1 MMEPEVAEPEVAEPE
16 VAEPVM
22 TGSEV
27 AEPEV
32 SRPAVTGPGS
42 LSVETWVERLGGP
55 DGPERYRRYTL
66 GTLAAFAAAEVAL
79 WAFWI
84 KTSDAGTLGSAL
96 VAAVGAAHVGAHL
109 LLSRAALRR
118 YLGAG
123 PRPAGLVA
131 LYVVATVAMAAV
143 GCALLAAGRI
153 GDRDLVTYLVWLMMF
168 YAGPPMLALP
178 TRTGVVLVGAVP
190 AAALGAAAASG
201 LSGELLALAVGG
213 ILFMVPFMAT
223 GMRVTGWS
231 VRLIEELA
239 RARATQ
245 ARLAVAEE
253 RLRFGRD
260 LHDVLG
266 RNLAVVALKSELAV
280 RLARRGREEAVAQM
294 EEVQHIAQESQ
305 REIRAVVRGYRTA
318 DLLTELAGARS
329 VLEAAGIDC
338 RIENGPAARLPAHTQ
353 AALGWVVREG
363 TTNILR
369 HAQGASRCEV
379 SARATVSGWVALVM
393 ENDGAGTAPRPG
405 TGSGLPGLRERLVE
419 VDGTLTTELRPGG
432 IFRLTARI
440 PWETAE

>member
-1 MMEPEVAEPEVAEPE
+1 M
-16 VAEPVM
+16 
-22 TGSEV
+22 
-27 AEPEV
+27 
-32 SRPAVTGPGS
+32 
-42 LSVETWVERLGGP
+42 SVDVWVERFGGP

-66 GTLAAFAAAEVAL
+66 ATVVFLAATEAAL

-84 KTSDAGTLGSAL
+84 ATTEAGTLGLAL
-96 VAAVGAAHVGAHL
+96 VAGVGTVHVAVQAR
-109 LLSRAALRR
+109 LSRAALLH

-123 PRPAGLVA
+123 PRPVWLVA
-131 LYVVATVAMAAV
+131 LYAAVTVAMAAL
-143 GCALLAAGRI
+143 GCALLATGRI
-153 GDRDLVTYLVWLMMF
+153 HGGNLAAYLVWLLMY

-178 TRTGVVLVGAVP
+178 RRAGAMVVGAVP
-190 AAALGAAAASG
+190 VVALGAAAASG
-201 LSGELLALAVGG
+201 LSGGSLALVIGAG
-213 ILFMVPFMAT
+213 LLMVPFMAIAL
-223 GMRVTGWS
+223 RVSGWS

-280 RLARRGREEAVAQM
+280 ELARRGREEAVAQM
-294 EEVQHIAQESQ
+294 EEVQRIAQESQ

-318 DLLTELAGARS
+318 DLHAELAGARS

-338 RIENGPAARLPAHTQ
+338 RIENGPAARLPARTQ
-353 AALGWVVREG
+353 VALGWVVREG
-363 TTNILR
+363 TTNVLR

-379 SARATVSGWVALVM
+379 SVRTTISGSVALLM
-393 ENDGAGTAPRPG
+393 ENDGADPDPRPG
-405 TGSGLPGLRERLVE
+405 TGSGLPGLRERLAE
-419 VDGTLTTELRPGG
+419 VDGALSTERHPDGT
-432 IFRLTARI
+432 FRLTATI

>member
-1 MMEPEVAEPEVAEPE
+1 M
-16 VAEPVM
+16 
-22 TGSEV
+22 
-27 AEPEV
+27 
-32 SRPAVTGPGS
+32 
-42 LSVETWVERLGGP
+42 SVETWVERLGGP

-66 GTLAAFAAAEVAL
+66 ATVVFLAAAEAAL
-79 WAFWI
+79 WAFWLA
-84 KTSDAGTLGSAL
+84 TSEPGTLGSAL
-96 VAAVGAAHVGAHL
+96 VAAAGAVHVTVQGL
-109 LLSRAALRR
+109 LARAALLH

-123 PRPAGLVA
+123 PLPVRLVA
-131 LYVVATVAMAAV
+131 LYVAATVTMAAL
-143 GCALLAAGRI
+143 GCALLASDRI
-153 GDRDLVTYLVWLMMF
+153 GERDLAPYLVWLLMF

-178 TRTGVVLVGAVP
+178 RRQGAALVGAVP
-190 AAALGAAAASG
+190 VVALGAAAACG
-201 LSGELLALAVGG
+201 LSGEPLALVIGAS
-213 ILFMVPFMAT
+213 LLMVPFMAT
-223 GMRVTGWS
+223 AIRVSGWS

-280 RLARRGREEAVAQM
+280 ELARRGREEAVAQM
-294 EEVQHIAQESQ
+294 EEVQRIAQESQ

-318 DLLTELAGARS
+318 DLHAELAGARS

-338 RIENGPAARLPAHTQ
+338 RIENGPAARLPARTQ

-363 TTNILR
+363 TTNVLR

-379 SARATVSGWVALVM
+379 SVRATVSGSVALLM
-393 ENDGAGTAPRPG
+393 ENDGADADPRPG
-405 TGSGLPGLRERLVE
+405 TGSGLPGLRERLAE
-419 VDGTLTTELRPGG
+419 VDGALSTERRPDG

-440 PWETAE
+440 PWEAAE